1 MYSRNKGG
9 MKIKKTIRILVDISM
24 TVLFFLMMA
33 YHLIGDN
40 LHECLGVALFALF
53 ILHNILNRKW
63 YGGLFKGKYTAG
75 RIFQT
80 AVNVLLLAA
89 MVGMMISGMTLSRD
103 VFGFLD
109 LGAGMLGRRLHM
121 ICGAWAF
128 VLMSAHLGLH
138 WGMLIGALKKRT
150 AKWAGN
156 KCVIAVSRI
165 VVGLSAAYGI
175 YAFAVRRL
183 WQRMFLLIDF
193 VFFDFEEPAFRF
205 FVDYIA
211 MLTLFA
217 AVAYYFAK
225 LLRKQR
231 KH

>member
-1 MYSRNKGG
+1 MAETRGG
-9 MKIKKTIRILVDISM
+9 MKIKKTSRILVDMSM

-33 YHLIGDN
+33 YHLIGDD
-40 LHECLGVALFALF
+40 LHEWLGATLFALF

-75 RIFQT
+75 RLFQT

-89 MVGMMISGMTLSRD
+89 MVGMMISGMMLSHD

-109 LGAGMLGRRLHM
+109 LNAGMLGRRLHM
-121 ICGAWAF
+121 ICGVWVF
-128 VLMSAHLGLH
+128 VLMSSHLGLH
-138 WGMLIGALKKRT
+138 WALLLGASKKRA
-150 AKWAGN
+150 AKWTGS

-165 VVGLSAAYGI
+165 AVGLSAAYGI

-193 VFFDFEEPAFRF
+193 VFFDFEEPTIRF

-217 AVAYYFAK
+217 AAAYYFAK